1 MMRTMYRTKPE
12 YAEAFLRIVDETDTC
27 GSVRPEHCKKVM
39 RENQGAINMFSP
51 FGIPDDGL
59 ERKNPVIVALG
70 DSVTAGHFEPRGNLE
85 EIISIID
92 SGGMPDLSNGEITD
106 ARECYLEKFRS
117 LLIDYFEETSVSTI
131 NAGIAGDNMYGM
143 EKRVYRDVIRYQP
156 DLVIINGSLNWG
168 PEQGDSTDYE
178 AALRRTLAVIRNET
192 KADIILM
199 TPNMEKMPDIFKN
212 PKSPLIERVE
222 IIRELAEEKKCCLA
236 DAYLTWEKFEEAG
249 YPAVEL
255 LANRGNHPSVTGHE
269 GFAKVLMK
277 LITE

>member
-1 MMRTMYRTKPE
+1 MMKTMYRTKPE
-12 YAEAFLRIVDETDTC
+12 YAEAFLRILDETDTC
-27 GSVRPEHCKKVM
+27 GEIRPDHFKKVM
-39 RENQGAINMFSP
+39 KENQGTINLFSP
-51 FGIPDDGL
+51 YGIPDDGL

-70 DSVTAGHFEPRGNLE
+70 DSVTAGHFEMRGNLE
-85 EIISIID
+85 EIFALIE

-131 NAGIAGDNMYGM
+131 NAGIAGDTMYGM
-143 EKRVYRDVIRYQP
+143 EKRVYRDVVRYQP

-168 PEQGDSTDYE
+168 PECGDSADYE
-178 AALRRTLAVIRNET
+178 AVLRRVIAVIQQET

-199 TPNMEKMPDIFKN
+199 TPNMERMPDEFRN

-222 IIRELAEEKKCCLA
+222 IIRKLSKELKCCLA
-236 DAYLTWEKFEEAG
+236 DTYLAWEKYEEAG
-249 YPAVEL
+249 YPVVEL
-255 LANRGNHPSVTGHE
+255 LANHGNHPSVTGHE

-277 LITE
+277 LIMD

>member
-27 GSVRPEHCKKVM
+27 GDARPEHFIKVM
-39 RENQGAINMFSP
+39 KENQGSINAFSP
-51 FGIPDDGL
+51 YGMPDDGL
-59 ERKNPVIVALG
+59 ERRNPVIVALG
-70 DSVTAGHFEPRGNLE
+70 DSVTAGHFEPRGNLD
-85 EIISIID
+85 EIFAIID
-92 SGGMPDLSNGEITD
+92 SGGMPDFSAGEVTD

-117 LLIDYFEETSVSTI
+117 LLIDHFEQTSVSTI
-131 NAGIAGDNMYGM
+131 NAGIAGDTMEGM
-143 EKRVYRDVIRYQP
+143 EKRVYRDVVRHQP

-168 PEQGDSTDYE
+168 EENGDSDAYE
-178 AALRRTLAVIRNET
+178 SVLRRVLAVIQNET

-199 TPNMEKMPDIFKN
+199 TPNMEKMPDALKN
-212 PKSPLIERVE
+212 PKSPLIERVR
-222 IIRELAEEKKCCLA
+222 IIRELAKEKNCCLA
-236 DAYLTWEKFEEAG
+236 DAYLAWEKYEEAG

-277 LITE
+277 LIV